1 VSTVH
6 STRVEGTDDRLVIPI
21 PRIYL
26 SPEHLAQPIPSLSNR
41 QYVVDKSRKSPNQLK
56 AESELFWYRDTLL
69 DKLHCTWLEP
79 GSNRSGH
86 LNLRGQGLRPALL
99 EVLKREELGIVL
111 DIPGGIKTAEFTE
124 LSARVINHLGES
136 FFLPQAIFSAADV

>member
-1 VSTVH
+1 MSIFH
-6 STRVEGTDDRLVIPI
+6 STHLAGTDSRLVIPI

-41 QYVVDKSRKSPNQLK
+41 QYVVDKSRKSPKQLQ
-56 AESELFWYRDTLL
+56 AERELFWYRNTLL
-69 DKLHCTWLEP
+69 EKLHCTWLEP

-124 LSARVINHLGES
+124 LSARIINHLGES
-136 FFLPQAIFSAADV
+136 PLYPPPSINQGMG